1 MTKRILKTMTLL
13 TLVVAILTVVGYVDT
28 HYTRKDCTVIAIEE
42 DNLVVVE
49 DTCGY
54 TWTYYADDEVPRVED
69 TVTLKMHTNHTTDYV
84 GDDEEIDVR

>member
-1 MTKRILKTMTLL
+1 MTKRIFKTMTLL

-49 DTCGY
+49 DACGY

-84 GDDEEIDVR
+84 GDDEVIDVR